1 MQGVLD
7 NPLESSCLLMMKEV
21 VWRCPQPAGPG
32 FLGAEYWIRIQQKG
46 MRARKPH
53 RLGKSLPRVARE
65 QWTASNQEDR
75 MPLSSQTRKP
85 LTRAGAKQTCE
96 HHEQLELQGP
106 EWLSLL

>member
-1 MQGVLD
+1 
-7 NPLESSCLLMMKEV
+7 
-21 VWRCPQPAGPG
+21 
-32 FLGAEYWIRIQQKG
+32 

-53 RLGKSLPRVARE
+53 RLGKSLPRVSRE